1 MLGEKAKTIIAIDC
15 MGGDLGEHEVLKGIT
30 KAYTKNKSLF
40 FLIHGVG
47 SKMPSL
53 LKKQKRLTGAFM
65 YIPAKQ
71 TVSMDEKPSQALRT
85 GRETSM
91 WRALESVAKGEAKV
105 AVSCGNTGAL
115 MAMSM
120 VQLRKIDGVNRPA
133 IAVLWPSTNARGF
146 NIVLDAGADIKAD
159 SQDLH
164 QYALMGISYAKSGFN
179 IKNPRVGLLNV
190 GTEGHKGRSELQKA
204 ADLILESS
212 KIFEFE
218 YAGYVEG
225 DDIPSSKIDVI
236 VTDGFTGNIALK
248 TGEGT
253 ATLVRTLLKETFAFS
268 VMARLASFLA
278 LKPLRALRKRIDP
291 RRVNGG
297 VFLGLNG
304 TIVKSHGSADSTGI
318 SAAITLA
325 YKLAQNDFQKNLAN
339 KILYQ
344 KKIPN

>member
-1 MLGEKAKTIIAIDC
+1 

-53 LKKQKRLTGAFM
+53 LKKQKRLTGAFR
-65 YIPAKQ
+65 YIPAQQ

-91 WRALESVAKGEAKV
+91 WCALESVAKGEAKV

-159 SQDLH
+159 AQDLH

-179 IKNPRVGLLNV
+179 IKKPRVGLLNV

-204 ADLILESS
+204 ADIILESS

-304 TIVKSHGSADSTGI
+304 TIVKSHGSADATGI

>member
-1 MLGEKAKTIIAIDC
+1 
-15 MGGDLGEHEVLKGIT
+15 MGGALGEHEVLKGIT

-53 LKKQKRLTGAFM
+53 LKKQKRLTGAFR
-65 YIPAKQ
+65 YIPAQQ

-91 WRALESVAKGEAKV
+91 WCALESVAKGEAKV

-159 SQDLH
+159 AQDLH

-179 IKNPRVGLLNV
+179 IKKPRVGLLNV

-204 ADLILESS
+204 ADIILESS
-212 KIFEFE
+212 KNF
-218 YAGYVEG
+218 A
-225 DDIPSSKIDVI
+225 SKGPKCFVLW
-236 VTDGFTGNIALK
+236 VM
-248 TGEGT
+248 
-253 ATLVRTLLKETFAFS
+253 AFS
-268 VMARLASFLA
+268 PTSYA
-278 LKPLRALRKRIDP
+278 
-291 RRVNGG
+291 
-297 VFLGLNG
+297 
-304 TIVKSHGSADSTGI
+304 
-318 SAAITLA
+318 SAAVMPFSIAET
-325 YKLAQNDFQKNLAN
+325 K
-339 KILYQ
+339 
-344 KKIPN
+344 

>member
-1 MLGEKAKTIIAIDC
+1 

-53 LKKQKRLTGAFM
+53 LKKQKRLTGAFR
-65 YIPAKQ
+65 YIPAQQ

-179 IKNPRVGLLNV
+179 IKKPRVGLLNV

-204 ADLILESS
+204 ADIILESS

-304 TIVKSHGSADSTGI
+304 TIVKSHGSADATGI